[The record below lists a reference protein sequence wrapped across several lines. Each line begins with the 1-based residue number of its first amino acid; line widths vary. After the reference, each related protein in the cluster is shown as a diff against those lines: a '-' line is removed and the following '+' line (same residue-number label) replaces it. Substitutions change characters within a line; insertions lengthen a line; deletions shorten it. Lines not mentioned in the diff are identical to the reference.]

1 MDTTTAHRSEQR
13 PFHVGQ
19 KVRVTF
25 HDHDGEHDTAAWITL
40 VHPMPDGYE
49 IVANTGEPRTLNFHV
64 PADGHHARIAP
75 AA

>member
-1 MDTTTAHRSEQR
+1 MDTTTASSSKDR

-19 KVRVTF
+19 KIRVAF
-25 HDHDGEHDTAAWITL
+25 HDHAGDHHADAWITL
-40 VHPMPDGYE
+40 VYPLLDGYE

-64 PADGHHARIAP
+64 PADGRDARIAP